1 MVFFMKIWI
10 DNSGGNSDKIIIY
23 NCTNGNNQKFKNK
36 ITEDENLYLSLFGG
50 SLIEEIWK
58 YIPAEKVEIK

>member
-1 MVFFMKIWI
+1 MGTAGKCI
-10 DNSGGNSDKIIIY
+10 DNSGGNSDKIISY

-58 YIPAEKVEIK
+58 YIPAESAESK